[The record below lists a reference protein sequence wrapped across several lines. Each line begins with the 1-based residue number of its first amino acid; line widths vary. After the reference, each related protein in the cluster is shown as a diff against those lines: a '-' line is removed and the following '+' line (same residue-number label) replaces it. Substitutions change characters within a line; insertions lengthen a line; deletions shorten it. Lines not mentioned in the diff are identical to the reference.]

1 MDSSMAVESFKIYV
15 SIEFLEHLRLMG
27 YPPPVQVKPLTDVSC
42 DYDCYDSDFEIEF
55 LE

>member
-27 YPPPVQVKPLTDVSC
+27 YPPPVQVKPDVSEN
-42 DYDCYDSDFEIEF
+42 YVYDSDFEIEF

>member
-1 MDSSMAVESFKIYV
+1 MDSPIVVESFKIYV

-27 YPPPVQVKPLTDVSC
+27 YPPPVKIKSDVSE
-42 DYDCYDSDFEIEF
+42 DYVYDSDCEIEF